1 MNKQFSISKNLLKL
15 LLALSFL
22 SIILIYLTP
31 IYSSIQTYNQKVK
44 ERQEELREKANFP
57 DGPIFY
63 VDSWGREPTPLYY
76 ILFWFPLVS
85 IPLTFYCLK
94 KNNFKFFVFS
104 IILVLSSFLRYILW
118 AIGTK
123 KDFALAETFSTQSLN
138 SFEKIFYQITFLE
151 IILLFTISILFI
163 LQIFILLRFVIERFQ
178 AKISLR

>member
-1 MNKQFSISKNLLKL
+1 
-15 LLALSFL
+15 
-22 SIILIYLTP
+22 
-31 IYSSIQTYNQKVK
+31 
-44 ERQEELREKANFP
+44 
-57 DGPIFY
+57 
-63 VDSWGREPTPLYY
+63 
-76 ILFWFPLVS
+76 
-85 IPLTFYCLK
+85 LK